1 MHGFRID
8 QINLAMVVAYARTN
22 RHNTRAFAGETLRRI
37 HITNVGKTHNES
49 EIQRRR
55 CGDRFAR

>member
-8 QINLAMVVAYARTN
+8 QINQPLVVAYTRTN

-37 HITNVGKTHNES
+37 HFINVGKTRNES
-49 EIQRRR
+49 ETQRRR
-55 CGDRFAR
+55 CGGRFAR